1 MFQISKAL
9 VLIAAATPPPVPPPS
24 LGSTAEASTVA
35 SPQARCSETDEDRTD
50 TKREHTQTT
59 QKCGCFSAEKSK
71 LPYIPPTKIT
81 RKDTVSLQPCNSHS
95 PWSAQVSGRLIIITQ
110 KKWWKG
116 SWQWCSWPLCLQDLV
131 VHRFGWCFFYETR
144 VSKLASKRIRMRC
157 CSAKRYRRSDNST
170 IWSTKLLL
178 VASSKH
184 PFVFLMVSMAWARI
198 RCHRKSD
205 RKSEAERRFEAVQ
218 PVQLPLRA
226 CLKQEKRDSE
236 SGDSEDPFWRQLLA
250 LPELELQ
257 LLPGLRGYRCFSPC
271 FQALLW
277 EEVDCEV

>member
-95 PWSAQVSGRLIIITQ
+95 P
-110 KKWWKG
+110 
-116 SWQWCSWPLCLQDLV
+116 
-131 VHRFGWCFFYETR
+131 
-144 VSKLASKRIRMRC
+144 
-157 CSAKRYRRSDNST
+157 
-170 IWSTKLLL
+170 
-178 VASSKH
+178 
-184 PFVFLMVSMAWARI
+184 
-198 RCHRKSD
+198 
-205 RKSEAERRFEAVQ
+205 
-218 PVQLPLRA
+218 
-226 CLKQEKRDSE
+226 
-236 SGDSEDPFWRQLLA
+236 
-250 LPELELQ
+250 
-257 LLPGLRGYRCFSPC
+257 
-271 FQALLW
+271 
-277 EEVDCEV
+277 